1 MERSIIIGLPISQVS
16 VVQVA
21 GNPLNWEVKYL
32 SEETRKYSED
42 ADVLFEKLKKLSRK
56 AGFQIDRIDETNKR
70 LNLST
75 GMSPLSFGENVE
87 VIVNRERDGSS
98 KVFVSSKPKVFFNIT
113 ANPNRN
119 VRRVIEALEKEVH

>member
-1 MERSIIIGLPISQVS
+1 M
-16 VVQVA
+16 
-21 GNPLNWEVKYL
+21 
-32 SEETRKYSED
+32 SEETRKYSKD

-75 GMSPLSFGENVE
+75 GMSLLSYGENVE
-87 VIVNRERDGSS
+87 VIVNRERDGGS

-113 ANPNRN
+113 ANPKRN
-119 VRRVIEALEKEVH
+119 VQKVFEALEKEIH